1 MHNNESTKIY
11 HYLRAGL
18 PVVSESGFPNDNVVR
33 ESGLGFIV
41 PAGDMDQLAK
51 KVCEAANWPWDR
63 DLAIR
68 YIMANHTW
76 PQRIAVLNSIM
87 PSDDRVPLIYRW
99 FRF

>member
-11 HYLRAGL
+11 HYPRAGL

-68 YIMANHTW
+68 YIMANHTC
-76 PQRIAVLNSIM
+76 RRSASLFSIRLCLQM
-87 PSDDRVPLIYRW
+87 TG
-99 FRF
+99 FH